1 MLEGVLIT
9 AGIMISYWVD
19 VSLKPSRVSISST
32 PNAKWSS
39 SYTDLYHLSKSFP
52 TLPKKKKKHQFGLYF
67 ANHSSVSWR
76 FPIAFQV
83 VFALLIMATV
93 LSLPESPR
101 WLVKQG
107 RIDEAR
113 SVFAALDGI
122 SDTNHPS
129 ISKVIAT
136 VQLSLKTDDSTSNNS
151 VKKMFTMGKTRNF
164 HRATLAFFSQCFQQ
178 IRSVNNFLHHSTF
191 FFIALLNAEC
201 LLLITLLVES
211 IWSPT
216 WVQYYRLLH
225 YTHKHHL
232 TTLNLISPFFFQ
244 PSSQYAAT
252 IYESEYI
259 SSWSWSSSLR
269 SDTLI
274 SRTCPDLISLEK
286 KKKKTIC
293 TWVLFSLESWQPVP
307 EQNSSWLHG
316 LQSIRLVGSISSI
329 PSQ

>member
-1 MLEGVLIT
+1 MFST
-9 AGIMISYWVD
+9 D
-19 VSLKPSRVSISST
+19 QVSEQL
-32 PNAKWSS
+32 SS
-39 SYTDLYHLSKSFP
+39 SF
-52 TLPKKKKKHQFGLYF
+52 
-67 ANHSSVSWR
+67 N
-76 FPIAFQV
+76 
-83 VFALLIMATV
+83 
-93 LSLPESPR
+93 
-101 WLVKQG
+101 
-107 RIDEAR
+107 
-113 SVFAALDGI
+113 
-122 SDTNHPS
+122 
-129 ISKVIAT
+129 
-136 VQLSLKTDDSTSNNS
+136 
-151 VKKMFTMGKTRNF
+151 
-164 HRATLAFFSQCFQQ
+164 
-178 IRSVNNFLHHSTF
+178 F

-286 KKKKTIC
+286 KKKDYLHLSPVLSRVLAACTGTEFFMASWIAVYTIGRFN
-293 TWVLFSLESWQPVP
+293 LINP
-307 EQNSSWLHG
+307 
-316 LQSIRLVGSISSI
+316 
-329 PSQ
+329 